1 MALHQPR
8 ASVTDDLVAWHGMS
22 VKNFTVMVANG
33 IPLSVQ
39 RRHIWMDIIAT
50 EMKHRTK
57 AKMSLSFVAYMGTMW
72 EQGSGALGI
81 LTDKIDSSLRSSRS
95 GGHKSGKSMR
105 SQHPNNVDE
114 KYIRDII
121 IELNESNFMVVD
133 SATVPFIAAIVRVV
147 APEVRNRA
155 DVVKILGFLLHR
167 EQQPRNPKPCLPF
180 GDIAAVCLDTIES
193 TIQVLLPG
201 VHNTIVQLHLPRT
214 IYWKLMVV
222 PLTEAF
228 PSELRLRMIDH
239 IMVNGCAAM
248 VSVMLVYLQRRQR
261 DILLCTSVEAFE
273 RIHEDDYRTWL
284 TQPQFDAFWKECMDV
299 HKSNFS
305 QVYAARNIFMRAK
318 HFTFNMTSSYG
329 RPLST
334 HNDVHR
340 LHFDDYG
347 WVGFDVDHTLVE
359 FKLDV
364 LLKLSFEKAYT
375 HVQANYMNLRTAQP
389 PVWLPHLAFRGIAV
403 DTIKGNLLYITSTH
417 EVIRGFHGSYELPQN
432 VLGLHYPVQQQRAGT
447 TSYSYLYTNAE
458 IIFGPLYAW
467 LVDQYEAGSIT
478 EAEIG
483 YVPLPSGDID
493 HQMRHLH
500 PESVYS
506 VLCSIALEATSA
518 YYGTDYWR
526 TLSTSPDT
534 VIQIN
539 SGVRRMLEMLQKTWK
554 KNVFLLTNGSWEH
567 TDAVMKCAIGTDW
580 SSLFDL
586 VLTKATKEVFFESYH
601 ACRFREVLTTSQN
614 ARSITAATSLERGR
628 VYEGGNITELTHAFL
643 DPMWKCAKHSK
654 VLYMGDH
661 PLHDITNPAQS
672 AAAWDTVAVI
682 QETSLLFKHLEK
694 QHHRTKQVQTAIQ
707 IVLDSVCPCLSSRN
721 RGPQVDNKPMPSTS
735 CFYFDC
741 GGPYTSMGKL
751 INRHAVLCVDS
762 VSKLT
767 LVENTIHSL
776 LHSRLERHRDSMRA
790 SGPMTSSGVVTSKV
804 QHQWSNVFRTAT
816 MHNTTQQGHPSP
828 PRIGT
833 PTSPP
838 RMGRPTSPR
847 STEHMRSDGFLT
859 GIRRGCT
866 TK

>member
-1 MALHQPR
+1 MDSLLCPYDDVHCSYVIDTGFVLTAQSIVMCAVHLMAADDTPSAYLSMLLDQLGVVYIVGLIQILSNFVDLS
-8 ASVTDDLVAWHGMS
+8 AVSVGRKNVLVLLFTVWAADSGSYFTGHLLRNIGYKRFHPLARHLSPNKDIEGTVGGVVFGLVAM
-22 VKNFTVMVANG
+22 F
-33 IPLSVQ
+33 
-39 RRHIWMDIIAT
+39 IAT
-50 EMKHRTK
+50 NILHMTATGIITK
-57 AKMSLSFVAYMGTMW
+57 
-72 EQGSGALGI
+72 GSGALGI

-133 SATVPFIAAIVRVV
+133 SATVPFVR
-147 APEVRNRA
+147 A
-155 DVVKILGFLLHR
+155 
-167 EQQPRNPKPCLPF
+167 
-180 GDIAAVCLDTIES
+180 
-193 TIQVLLPG
+193 
-201 VHNTIVQLHLPRT
+201 
-214 IYWKLMVV
+214 LMVV

-284 TQPQFDAFWKECMDV
+284 TQPQVKPARAPCGPIVNGTHGSIYLGQFDAFWKECMDV

-318 HFTFNMTSSYG
+318 HFTFNMTSSA
-329 RPLST
+329 RIARDHSFFQ

-500 PESVYS
+500 PEVGPELDIDMN
-506 VLCSIALEATSA
+506 LCRQ
-518 YYGTDYWR
+518 R

-567 TDAVMKCAIGTDW
+567 TDAVRGDVEHVHKSSIAGAMQVMKCAIGTDW

-601 ACRFREVLTTSQN
+601 ACRFRVRVVDPYSTDSALPHPAMN
-614 ARSITAATSLERGR
+614 RHVGGAYDVAER
-628 VYEGGNITELTHAFL
+628 A
-643 DPMWKCAKHSK
+643 HSK

-661 PLHDITNPAQS
+661 PLHDIKNPAQS

-694 QHHRTKQVQTAIQ
+694 VCVAWHR
-707 IVLDSVCPCLSSRN
+707 VC
-721 RGPQVDNKPMPSTS
+721 
-735 CFYFDC
+735 
-741 GGPYTSMGKL
+741 
-751 INRHAVLCVDS
+751 
-762 VSKLT
+762 
-767 LVENTIHSL
+767 
-776 LHSRLERHRDSMRA
+776 
-790 SGPMTSSGVVTSKV
+790 GVC
-804 QHQWSNVFRTAT
+804 R
-816 MHNTTQQGHPSP
+816 
-828 PRIGT
+828 
-833 PTSPP
+833 
-838 RMGRPTSPR
+838 
-847 STEHMRSDGFLT
+847 
-859 GIRRGCT
+859 C
-866 TK
+866 